1 MLGLYAANQHALLTG
16 THDSQRLV
24 PPSDLQLC
32 GNLYKLYI
40 FKMYRFK
47 IYRFK
52 VYKIEEAPKSSWR
65 LASP

>member
-1 MLGLYAANQHALLTG
+1 M
-16 THDSQRLV
+16 
-24 PPSDLQLC
+24 QLC
-32 GNLYKLYI
+32 GNLYTLYIFKMYI

-52 VYKIEEAPKSSWR
+52 VYKIEEAPKFSWR

>member
-1 MLGLYAANQHALLTG
+1 
-16 THDSQRLV
+16 
-24 PPSDLQLC
+24 LQLC
-32 GNLYKLYI
+32 GNLYTLYI

-52 VYKIEEAPKSSWR
+52 VYKIEEAPKFSWR

>member
-1 MLGLYAANQHALLTG
+1 
-16 THDSQRLV
+16 
-24 PPSDLQLC
+24 LQLC
-32 GNLYKLYI
+32 GNLYTLYIFKMYI

-52 VYKIEEAPKSSWR
+52 VYKIEEAPKFSWR